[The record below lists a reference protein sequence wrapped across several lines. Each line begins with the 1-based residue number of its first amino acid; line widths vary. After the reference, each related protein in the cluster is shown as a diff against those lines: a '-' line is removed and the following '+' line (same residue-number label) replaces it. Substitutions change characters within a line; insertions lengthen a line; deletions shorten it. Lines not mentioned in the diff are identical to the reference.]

1 MTQILE
7 WATAVALVLSVGRYF
22 IARRSVLAQSWF
34 LGFTAVAA
42 VASTILFAMD
52 PSWSRGVLALLI
64 TTLWVVDLLNLLR
77 LAEQRDAELGDA

>member
-7 WATAVALVLSVGRYF
+7 WAAAVAMVLSVGRYF

-42 VASTILFAMD
+42 VASTILFAID
-52 PSWSRGVLALLI
+52 PSWFRGGVALLI
-64 TTLWVVDLLNLLR
+64 TTLWVMDLLSVLR